1 MIKHNVDIRIL
12 ATAKLPTQ
20 WGTFQ
25 LSIWKNSHENK
36 EHILLAKGN
45 INQSPNPV
53 LIRIHSACITGEAF
67 VSLKCD
73 CREQL
78 QEAMRLIEQESAGAI
93 IYLNQEGRGI
103 GLVNKIKAYALQDNE
118 GLDTVQAN
126 QKLHLPVDK
135 RNYQTA
141 ACLLAYLDVTKVK
154 LMTNN
159 PKKIQALTKAGIHV
173 IERIPIH
180 IKPNTV
186 NKAYL
191 LTKKQKLG
199 HLFEL

>member
-1 MIKHNVDIRIL
+1 MKKRSADIRML

-25 LSIWKNSHENK
+25 FSVWKSISGNK
-36 EHILLAKGN
+36 KHILLVKGD
-45 INQSPNPV
+45 IRQSSSPV
-53 LIRIHSACITGEAF
+53 LIRIHSACITSECF
-67 VSLKCD
+67 VSFKCD

-78 QEAMRLIEQESAGAI
+78 QEAMRLIELESAGVI

-103 GLVNKIKAYALQDNE
+103 GLVNKIKAYALQE
-118 GLDTVQAN
+118 KGFDTVQAN

-135 RNYQTA
+135 RNYHEA
-141 ACLLAYLDVTKVK
+141 ADLLKYLSITKVK

-159 PKKIQALTKAGIHV
+159 PKKIQALTKAGIQV
-173 IERIPIH
+173 IEKIPIR
-180 IKPNTV
+180 IKPNEI

-199 HLFEL
+199 HLF

>member
-1 MIKHNVDIRIL
+1 MIKSNLDIQIL
-12 ATAKLPTQ
+12 ATAKLPTP

-25 LSIWKNSHENK
+25 FSIWKSSKENK
-36 EHILLAKGN
+36 EHILLARGD
-45 INQSPNPV
+45 IRQSLSSV
-53 LIRIHSACITGEAF
+53 LIRIHSACITGESF

-78 QEAMRLIEQESAGAI
+78 QEAMRLIGQESVGAI

-103 GLVNKIKAYALQDNE
+103 GLVNKIKAYALQDN

-141 ACLLAYLDVTKVK
+141 VSLLKYLGITKVK

-159 PKKIQALTKAGIHV
+159 PKKVHALTKAGIHV
-173 IERIPIH
+173 TERIPMR
-180 IKPNTV
+180 IKPNEI
-186 NKAYL
+186 NKEYL
-191 LTKKQKLG
+191 LTKKHKLG
-199 HLFEL
+199 HIFEL